1 MCQYKQGP
9 LTLRAI
15 CPIQERRWRRHPIL
29 RGGGASEKAGKEAQ
43 AETAH
48 LRAATRPVGTGE
60 KCLPLIMDPKGF

>member
-15 CPIQERRWRRHPIL
+15 CPIQERRCHPIL

-43 AETAH
+43 AEAAQ
-48 LRAATRPVGTGE
+48 LRAATRAGE